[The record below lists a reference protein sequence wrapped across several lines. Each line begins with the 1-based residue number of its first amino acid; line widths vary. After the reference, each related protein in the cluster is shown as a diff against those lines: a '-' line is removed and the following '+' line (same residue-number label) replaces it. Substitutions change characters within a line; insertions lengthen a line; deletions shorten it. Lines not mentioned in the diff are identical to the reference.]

1 VAIRVVRQHTT
12 TESKRPTK
20 ISLVR
25 SSTMPSLSIAPSRT
39 TRKAS
44 PGSNST
50 QTVHVMKSQKRKVY
64 SRKNRKT
71 RKSQRKKKK
80 AVRKRRRKQK
90 KRRSQR
96 KWTLMLERKC
106 QQYW

>member
-1 VAIRVVRQHTT
+1 MGIRVVRQHTT

-64 SRKNRKT
+64 SRKKNRKT
-71 RKSQRKKKK
+71 KKSQRKKKK
-80 AVRKRRRKQK
+80 AVRRRRKQK